1 MAGSL
6 VTGCVEDTGTVVDV
20 VVVLVDVV
28 VVLVDVVVVLVDVV
42 VATGAVALVLED
54 CRGIS
59 ESELV
64 ETSPNALVVTLLA
77 GAGDTPSE
85 TEEELSTASMVDS
98 SVEPISTVWLVAAV

>member
-1 MAGSL
+1 M
-6 VTGCVEDTGTVVDV
+6 VTGLVEDKGTVVDV

-28 VVLVDVVVVLVDVV
+28 VVLVDAV
-42 VATGAVALVLED
+42 VATGAVALVFED

-64 ETSPNALVVTLLA
+64 ETSLNALVVTLLA

-85 TEEELSTASMVDS
+85 PEEELSTASMVDS
-98 SVEPISTVWLVAAV
+98 SVEPISTVGLVATA

>member
-1 MAGSL
+1 M
-6 VTGCVEDTGTVVDV
+6 VTGLVEDKGTV
-20 VVVLVDVV
+20 VDVV

-42 VATGAVALVLED
+42 VATGAVALVFED

-64 ETSPNALVVTLLA
+64 ETSLNALVVTLLA

-85 TEEELSTASMVDS
+85 TEEELSTASIFDS
-98 SVEPISTVWLVAAV
+98 SVEPKSTVRLVAAV

>member
-1 MAGSL
+1 M
-6 VTGCVEDTGTVVDV
+6 VTGFVEDTRMV
-20 VVVLVDVV
+20 VDVV

-42 VATGAVALVLED
+42 VATGAVALVFED

-64 ETSPNALVVTLLA
+64 KTSLNALVVTLLA

-85 TEEELSTASMVDS
+85 PEEELSTASMVDS
-98 SVEPISTVWLVAAV
+98 SVEPISTVGLVAAA

>member
-6 VTGCVEDTGTVVDV
+6 VTGFVEDTGTV
-20 VVVLVDVV
+20 VDVV

-42 VATGAVALVLED
+42 VATGAVALVFED

-98 SVEPISTVWLVAAV
+98 SVEPISTVW

>member
-28 VVLVDVVVVLVDVV
+28 VVLVDVVV
-42 VATGAVALVLED
+42 ATGAVALVFED

-64 ETSPNALVVTLLA
+64 ETSLNALVVTLLA

-85 TEEELSTASMVDS
+85 TEEELSAASMVDS
-98 SVEPISTVWLVAAV
+98 SVEPISTIGLVAAV

>member
-1 MAGSL
+1 M
-6 VTGCVEDTGTVVDV
+6 VTGLVEDKGTV
-20 VVVLVDVV
+20 VDVV

-85 TEEELSTASMVDS
+85 TEEELSAASMVDS
-98 SVEPISTVWLVAAV
+98 SVEPISTVGLVAAV

>member
-1 MAGSL
+1 M
-6 VTGCVEDTGTVVDV
+6 VTGLDEDKGTV
-20 VVVLVDVV
+20 VDVV

-64 ETSPNALVVTLLA
+64 ETSPNTLVATLLA

-85 TEEELSTASMVDS
+85 TKEELSTASMVDS
-98 SVEPISTVWLVAAV
+98 SVEPKSTVRLVAAV

>member
-1 MAGSL
+1 M
-6 VTGCVEDTGTVVDV
+6 VTGFVEDTGTV
-20 VVVLVDVV
+20 
-28 VVLVDVVVVLVDVV
+28 VDVVVVLVDVV

-85 TEEELSTASMVDS
+85 TEEELSAASMVDS
-98 SVEPISTVWLVAAV
+98 SVEPISTIGLVAAV

>member
-1 MAGSL
+1 M
-6 VTGCVEDTGTVVDV
+6 VTGLDEDKGTVVDV

-28 VVLVDVVVVLVDVV
+28 VVLVDVVV
-42 VATGAVALVLED
+42 AIGAVALVFED

-64 ETSPNALVVTLLA
+64 ETSLNALVVTLLA

-85 TEEELSTASMVDS
+85 PEEELSTASMVDS
-98 SVEPISTVWLVAAV
+98 SVEPISTVGLVAAA

>member
-6 VTGCVEDTGTVVDV
+6 VTGFVEDTGTV
-20 VVVLVDVV
+20 
-28 VVLVDVVVVLVDVV
+28 VDVVVVLVDVV

-59 ESELV
+59 GSELV

-85 TEEELSTASMVDS
+85 TEEELSAASMVDS
-98 SVEPISTVWLVAAV
+98 SVEPISTIGLVAAV

>member
-1 MAGSL
+1 M
-6 VTGCVEDTGTVVDV
+6 VTGFVEDTGM
-20 VVVLVDVV
+20 
-28 VVLVDVVVVLVDVV
+28 LVDVVVVLVDVV

-77 GAGDTPSE
+77 DAGDTPSE

-98 SVEPISTVWLVAAV
+98 SVEPISTVGLVAAV

>member
-6 VTGCVEDTGTVVDV
+6 VTGCVEDTGTV
-20 VVVLVDVV
+20 
-28 VVLVDVVVVLVDVV
+28 VDVVVVLVDVV

-77 GAGDTPSE
+77 GAGDRPSE

>member
-28 VVLVDVVVVLVDVV
+28 VVLVDVVV
-42 VATGAVALVLED
+42 ATGAVALVFED

-98 SVEPISTVWLVAAV
+98 SVEPISTIGLVAAV

>member
-28 VVLVDVVVVLVDVV
+28 VVLVDVVV
-42 VATGAVALVLED
+42 ATGAVALVFED

-64 ETSPNALVVTLLA
+64 ETSLNALVVTLLA

-85 TEEELSTASMVDS
+85 PEEELSTASMVDS